1 MATYISLLSFTEQGI
16 RNVKESP
23 ARADAAKAMAAKMG
37 VNFKSLYWTVGQYDL
52 VAIVEGSDEAVTAF
66 LLKTGSMGNI
76 KTQTMR
82 AYTADEFAKIV
93 ASVP

>member
-1 MATYISLLSFTEQGI
+1 MATYISLLSFTDQGI

-23 ARADAAKAMAAKMG
+23 ARADAAKALAAKLG
-37 VNFKSLYWTVGQYDL
+37 VTFKSLYWTVGQYDL
-52 VAIVEGSDEAVTAF
+52 VATVEGSEEAVTTF

-82 AYTADEFAKIV
+82 AFTEDEFMRMVGKM
-93 ASVP
+93 P

>member
-23 ARADAAKAMAAKMG
+23 ARADAAKAMAAKLG
-37 VNFKSLYWTVGQYDL
+37 VKFTSLHWTVGRYDL
-52 VAIVEGSDEAVTAF
+52 VATLEGSDEAVTTF
-66 LLKTGSMGNI
+66 LLKTGSLGNV

-82 AYTADEFAKIV
+82 AYTQDEFAKIV
-93 ASVP
+93 GAMP

>member
-1 MATYISLLSFTEQGI
+1 MATYVSLLSFTEQGI

-23 ARADAAKAMAAKMG
+23 ARADAAKALAAKLG

-52 VAIVEGSDEAVTAF
+52 VAVIEGSDEACTAF

-82 AYTADEFAKIV
+82 AFTQDEFAKIL
-93 ASVP
+93 ATVP